1 MCSVDINGGENGKI
15 MRWRES
21 LGHVDMRSKGKDA
34 FGYRREGME
43 ERSTDWK
50 GLNIEVCV
58 DSKAGFV
65 DWKDV
70 DKE

>member
-21 LGHVDMRSKGKDA
+21 LGDVDMRNKGKDA

-43 ERSTDWK
+43 ERSIGWK
-50 GLNIEVCV
+50 GLNIEV
-58 DSKAGFV
+58 
-65 DWKDV
+65 DV
-70 DKE
+70 LIARQGL